1 MIEGAL
7 YGIAHWLER
16 LAHNRRSTIWDS
28 SLARDPAFILGAYS
42 ENGRLIRFL
51 APTSSEETSRFV
63 KSDASKMGTIGI
75 TWPSKWN
82 KKPRKEIPHMADETW
97 FVQLYSLDK
106 CTRLYSSYFQ

>member
-63 KSDASKMGTIGI
+63 KSDASKMGT
-75 TWPSKWN
+75 
-82 KKPRKEIPHMADETW
+82 RKEIPHMADETW